1 MKNLDKIAE
10 EVRNLA
16 RADVLKLM
24 SNEQEAAK
32 SFEDFAARPDDEIDF
47 VARISGVPEHQFPV
61 YRAMIRCEENEY
73 FNKVSELSG
82 ILQSGDVILVTGK
95 KFRSKALVA
104 AQIPFYAK
112 ARASHVA
119 MVHADFICIDAN
131 PGVGVKH
138 HTIAEVLGDVEDNW
152 RIIRFNSLTDENRD
166 RMLIKCAYY
175 LQQPYSIRPTNGAG
189 AKFSYCSEL
198 VSKVYR
204 DSKVRCIKVPQ
215 GILVNPCHFDRLA
228 DRGEVCQD
236 ITETV
241 RPFVP
246 FLQEYKE
253 MMAMQAHAL
262 IAGLKLNRY
271 RDKQRK
277 DLLAGV
283 QAQARAGDLSHE
295 SLVKV
300 AQGIQ
305 QMEGKMNFRFWDSIA
320 R

>member
-1 MKNLDKIAE
+1 MKKLEEVAE
-10 EVRNLA
+10 EFRNLA
-16 RADVLKLM
+16 RADVFKLM
-24 SNEQEAAK
+24 ANEEKAAK
-32 SFEDFAARPDDEIDF
+32 SFEEFAAKPDEEIDF

-61 YRAMIRCEENEY
+61 YRAMIRRQENEY
-73 FNKVSELSG
+73 FSKIIEFSG

-104 AQIPFYAK
+104 AQIPFYSK

-119 MVHADFICIDAN
+119 MVHADFVCIDAN

-138 HTIAEVLGDVEDNW
+138 RTIAEVLSDVEDNW
-152 RIIRFNSLTDENRD
+152 RVIRFNAVTEDDRD
-166 RMLIKCAYY
+166 RMLTRCAYY

-189 AKFSYCSEL
+189 IKFSYCSEL

-204 DSKVRCIKVPQ
+204 DSKVRCIKIPQ
-215 GILVNPCHFDRLA
+215 GILVNPCHFDKLA
-228 DRGEVCQD
+228 DKGEVCQD

-241 RPFVP
+241 RPFLP
-246 FLQEYKE
+246 FFQEYKE
-253 MMAMQAHAL
+253 MMAIQAHTL

-277 DLLAGV
+277 DLLAKV
-283 QAQARAGDLSHE
+283 QAQARVGNLPHE

-305 QMEGKMNFRFWDSIA
+305 NMEEKMNFRFWDSIN